1 MILSE
6 KRIEAAIDYCKDM
19 TAHVEK
25 LKRDM
30 KEQEGVKRSIT
41 QANIFRTEHL
51 LLGHKDI
58 LLLLGIDCD

>member
-1 MILSE
+1 MEIADD
-6 KRIEAAIDYCKDM
+6 RIANAIDYCKDM

-30 KEQEGVKRSIT
+30 KTQEGAKRSIT

-51 LLGHKDI
+51 LMGHKDI